1 MLHWLQGAGQ
11 AAVGMA
17 LLIAMAMEKREGVTR
32 EQALARIWL
41 RDSRGLVVRY
51 CVVLCVL
58 CTVLYCAVL
67 YRGQGPA

>member
-1 MLHWLQGAGQ
+1 MFHWLQGAGQ

-51 CVVLCVL
+51 CAVLY
-58 CTVLYCAVL
+58 CTVL
-67 YRGQGPA
+67 